1 VRVIDINKR
10 KEQRFQFLHKLYELT
25 GGSELKRLRISEIS
39 ESLGI
44 EKKDENN
51 ICQYLKG
58 EDLAKPVNMTI
69 SITHYGIVQIEGAL
83 SKPDEATEYFPPVNI
98 INIHQMSNSVIQQ
111 GNVKSTQSVIF
122 EEKTINDLKEFLLVL
137 REKLPELSLS
147 SEDQTELNADIST
160 IEAQTDS
167 SKPKKGI
174 IKESL
179 LSVQRIIE
187 GATGAVVAQQL
198 LPYIP
203 PLLALFK

>member
-1 VRVIDINKR
+1 
-10 KEQRFQFLHKLYELT
+10 
-25 GGSELKRLRISEIS
+25 
-39 ESLGI
+39 
-44 EKKDENN
+44 
-51 ICQYLKG
+51 
-58 EDLAKPVNMTI
+58 MTI